1 MPMAFLLF
9 PNVWVGGFVEGEQYQ
24 VTIDVN
30 KDAHA
35 LVTTQTP
42 TYVYKCEK
50 RTVDTTE
57 YVHHT

>member
-1 MPMAFLLF
+1 M
-9 PNVWVGGFVEGEQYQ
+9 
-24 VTIDVN
+24 TIDVN

-50 RTVDTTE
+50 GQLTQQNTSITLEEIVIWSTWLMKLF
-57 YVHHT
+57 HI